1 MCYNKL
7 IVKLNVGHIM
17 VNRLWVRRRSQKN
30 KCDAISNLREENA
43 FLYEL
48 LTDDNLDNYNTRLKN
63 SRMNFIIMLQNVL
76 YKKQKE
82 EENSYLSNEID
93 NLIILEEESKKILS
107 EELTYLSA
115 RKKTLQNQID
125 ELGNDVKEK
134 RRQIIEL
141 DDEILYQSFG
151 LYTPV
156 YDLMN
161 SSMYKERIKLCRAD
175 QKEMIKNKTAAFCY
189 TNWTVNNSIREG
201 KKWINRNIKQI
212 LRCFNN
218 ECDYLISKVKYN
230 NIYAIKNR
238 LEKSFK
244 DLNELNS
251 VNNIQISERYLN
263 LKIDELQLCYEYEQK
278 KQEEKE
284 YARMLKEEE
293 REQAKLLKEIEEE
306 RKKIKKEQEHYNT
319 YLKHINEQIEV
330 ENDPK
335 RLEFLIEKRN
345 TAKQNLLDLDTALKD
360 IDYREANQ
368 KAGYVYIASNIG
380 AFGENIYKIGMTR
393 RLNPQER
400 IDELGGASVPFR
412 FDVHAMIFSD
422 NAPALE
428 AALHRAFDN
437 KKVNMTNNRK
447 EFFNVTLDEIK
458 QVVIENYDKTV
469 DFVDF
474 PSAQQYRESVKIR
487 EKIKDSNNK
496 ETH

>member
-1 MCYNKL
+1 MINKL
-7 IVKLNVGHIM
+7 WNKRKPL
-17 VNRLWVRRRSQKN
+17 KN
-30 KCDAISNLREENA
+30 ENTVISNLREENA

-48 LTDDNLDNYNTRLKN
+48 LTDNNLDDYNARLKI
-63 SRMNFIIMLQNVL
+63 SRMNFITILQNIL
-76 YKKQKE
+76 YQKLKV
-82 EENSYLSNEID
+82 EENSYLDSEID
-93 NLIILEEESKKILS
+93 NLIILEEESKKMLS
-107 EELTYLSA
+107 EEIISLSA
-115 RKKTLQNQID
+115 RKNTLQNQIE

-134 RRQIIEL
+134 RKQIVEL

-161 SSMYKERIKLCRAD
+161 SSMYKERIKLCRDD
-175 QKEMIKNKTAAFCY
+175 QKEMVKNKTAAFCY
-189 TNWTVNNSIREG
+189 TNWTVNNSVREG
-201 KKWINRNIKQI
+201 KKWINRNIKQT

-230 NIYAIKNR
+230 NIDAIKKKIK
-238 LEKSFK
+238 KSYN
-244 DLNELNS
+244 DLNELND
-251 VNNIQISERYLN
+251 VNNIQISERYFN

-284 YARMLKEEE
+284 YARALKEEE

-319 YLKHINEQIEV
+319 YLKHINEQIEI
-330 ENDPK
+330 ENNPE
-335 RLEFLIEKRN
+335 RLEFLIEKRDS
-345 TAKQNLLDLDTALKD
+345 TKQNLIDLDVALKD

-393 RLNPQER
+393 RLNPQDR
-400 IDELGGASVPFR
+400 IDELGGASVPFK

-428 AALHRAFDN
+428 AALHRAFDDR
-437 KKVNMTNNRK
+437 KVNMTNNRK

-458 QVVIENYDKTV
+458 QVVLENYDKTV
-469 DFVDF
+469 DFVDI
-474 PSAQQYRESVKIR
+474 PSAQQYRESL
-487 EKIKDSNNK
+487 KIKEK
-496 ETH
+496 T